1 MRRVERSVINER
13 LTPILMKKI
22 ILPAFIVLLCL
33 TNCMA
38 QINYTAN
45 DPGSIPSYNNHFLFG
60 TNMGYYGPTWDD
72 MSVADIAAG
81 NPAKNVKGAGAKT
94 LRPSLYEGFLE
105 TWGYDVRLIQFAHYA
120 SLGVQ
125 DNTVFL
131 GLPASDAHRD
141 PNNYGGCADQS
152 NLFKNMY
159 EPIWDG
165 GLNGT
170 PVNENNYY
178 ALYVYKTVTRY
189 KQWTKFWEI
198 VNEPDQD
205 GGTSGWKGPGV
216 AGNWWENNPTPC
228 ELLNTKAP
236 IYHYIRL
243 LRISYEVIKT
253 IDPNAYVAPGGVGYA
268 SYLDALLRNTD
279 NPVDGSVTAQYPNKG
294 GAYFDCMSFHS
305 YPIYSLQYWDPGAG
319 QMAYRRHSDAATED
333 YIGVKNEMELTLANR
348 GYNGTTYPKKIV
360 ICTES
365 NIPRKAIGNFI
376 GSDAAQRNYY
386 LKSIVESQKNDIR
399 QLYLYGIS
407 EAKDF
412 PVASD
417 PFHTMG
423 MYNHIEGLGPLGNGG
438 QYLQQYT
445 EQGIGSKTAS
455 DILLGYKYD
464 AVKTA
469 TLALP
474 ANIKGA
480 AFKNTIGDFIFV
492 LWAKTTT
499 DNSEAASAI
508 YSFPPATNVSGQLYK
523 KEWNFSQTNSATL
536 ISPQNIALTGAPIF
550 LSEQLVITDLRRD
563 SIIRN
568 NQLYNFN
575 LLMYPNPLKDKLLIK
590 LTLKKKLPVAINIF
604 NSNGQLV
611 SRNAGKTYD
620 VGDAIIGVPLPTQ
633 MAAGL
638 YYCSMEIGNWKET
651 RKFVVA
657 K

>member
-1 MRRVERSVINER
+1 
-13 LTPILMKKI
+13 MKKI
-22 ILPAFIVLLCL
+22 ILSAFIVLLCL

-236 IYHYIRL
+236 IY
-243 LRISYEVIKT
+243 
-253 IDPNAYVAPGGVGYA
+253 AY
-268 SYLDALLRNTD
+268 
-279 NPVDGSVTAQYPNKG
+279 
-294 GAYFDCMSFHS
+294 C
-305 YPIYSLQYWDPGAG
+305 
-319 QMAYRRHSDAATED
+319 
-333 YIGVKNEMELTLANR
+333 
-348 GYNGTTYPKKIV
+348 
-360 ICTES
+360 
-365 NIPRKAIGNFI
+365 
-376 GSDAAQRNYY
+376 
-386 LKSIVESQKNDIR
+386 
-399 QLYLYGIS
+399 
-407 EAKDF
+407 
-412 PVASD
+412 
-417 PFHTMG
+417 
-423 MYNHIEGLGPLGNGG
+423 
-438 QYLQQYT
+438 
-445 EQGIGSKTAS
+445 
-455 DILLGYKYD
+455 
-464 AVKTA
+464 
-469 TLALP
+469 
-474 ANIKGA
+474 
-480 AFKNTIGDFIFV
+480 
-492 LWAKTTT
+492 
-499 DNSEAASAI
+499 ASAM
-508 YSFPPATNVSGQLYK
+508 K
-523 KEWNFSQTNSATL
+523 
-536 ISPQNIALTGAPIF
+536 
-550 LSEQLVITDLRRD
+550 
-563 SIIRN
+563 
-568 NQLYNFN
+568 
-575 LLMYPNPLKDKLLIK
+575 
-590 LTLKKKLPVAINIF
+590 
-604 NSNGQLV
+604 
-611 SRNAGKTYD
+611 
-620 VGDAIIGVPLPTQ
+620 
-633 MAAGL
+633 
-638 YYCSMEIGNWKET
+638 
-651 RKFVVA
+651 
-657 K
+657 